1 MSRFFGQRLYRI
13 VMGLNAKTVNFLGGR
28 KLEVCFYLLY
38 LYFNELIGYV
48 DLLDFHEN
56 LCA

>member
-1 MSRFFGQRLYRI
+1 MSRLFGQRLYSNDT
-13 VMGLNAKTVNFLGGR
+13 GLNAKTVNFLGGR
-28 KLEVCFYLLY
+28 KLEVCFYLRY

-56 LCA
+56 

>member
-1 MSRFFGQRLYRI
+1 MSRLFGQRLYRNDT
-13 VMGLNAKTVNFLGGR
+13 GLNAKTVNFLGGR
-28 KLEVCFYLLY
+28 KLEVCFYLRY

>member
-1 MSRFFGQRLYRI
+1 MSSFSGQRLHRI
-13 VMGLNAKTVNFLGGR
+13 DTGLYAKTVNFLGGR
-28 KLEVCFYLLY
+28 KLEVCFYLRY

-56 LCA
+56 